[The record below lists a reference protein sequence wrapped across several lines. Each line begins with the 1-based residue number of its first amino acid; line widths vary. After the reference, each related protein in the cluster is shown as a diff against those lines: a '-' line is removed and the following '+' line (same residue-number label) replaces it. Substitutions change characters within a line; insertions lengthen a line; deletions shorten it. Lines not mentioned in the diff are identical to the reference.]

1 MLFVSSASFLKLPIA
16 HKVPFFLTHLLNTS
30 DLDNL
35 LPELEETYTSSLFMT
50 EPLYQFYDKDADQ
63 LYNDKGSSEGS
74 HSSEQMDEEDDSRE
88 EDEDE
93 EGEEK
98 SGEENM
104 YESVENLL
112 SLPSIR
118 ASLRKTRASRFLLDL
133 LIPSSTLLLNVFNHS
148 SSTYPP
154 FHDLSLHPNVSQVFR
169 HGHRNLS
176 HRPPKLMG
184 RTARGNFFNHQ
195 QCPHFGAQNQ
205 HVFTL
210 L

>member
-1 MLFVSSASFLKLPIA
+1 
-16 HKVPFFLTHLLNTS
+16 
-30 DLDNL
+30 
-35 LPELEETYTSSLFMT
+35 MT
-50 EPLYQFYDKDADQ
+50 EPLYQFYDKDTDQ

-93 EGEEK
+93 EVEEK

-118 ASLRKTRASRFLLDL
+118 ASLRKTRASRFLPDL
-133 LIPSSTLLLNVFNHS
+133 LSLALPSSLSFNHS
-148 SSTYPP
+148 SSMYPPHPP

-176 HRPPKLMG
+176 HRPSKLMG
-184 RTARGNFFNHQ
+184 RTARGDF
-195 QCPHFGAQNQ
+195 PA
-205 HVFTL
+205 VSTL
-210 L
+210 WSPESTCFHTLVKPKIVLQKNCDV

>member
-1 MLFVSSASFLKLPIA
+1 
-16 HKVPFFLTHLLNTS
+16 
-30 DLDNL
+30 
-35 LPELEETYTSSLFMT
+35 MT
-50 EPLYQFYDKDADQ
+50 EPLYQFYDKDTDQ

-74 HSSEQMDEEDDSRE
+74 HSSEQMDEEDDSR

-133 LIPSSTLLLNVFNHS
+133 LKSLALPSSLSFNHS
-148 SSTYPP
+148 SSMYPP
-154 FHDLSLHPNVSQVFR
+154 FHDLSLPPNVCQVFR

-195 QCPHFGAQNQ
+195 QYPHFGAQNQ